1 MQKRRISRYVRML
14 FIDPCDAD
22 NKEDVDGE
30 TDGVSASKIKLRE
43 FLSGYKKVWFRG
55 RWLSVV
61 HSPSAC
67 KGRGSLDAQIEF
79 ILAAKMKV
87 HYYFNSINIFHFK
100 SNSLLFISILNWT
113 KSIIKHQYNFE
124 IIFHF
129 NYSSKLYH
137 YV

>member
-1 MQKRRISRYVRML
+1 MQKRRISRFVRML
-14 FIDPCDAD
+14 FIDQCDAD
-22 NKEDVDGE
+22 NQEDVDGE

-43 FLSGYKKVWFRG
+43 FLSGYKKVRTRG

-87 HYYFNSINIFHFK
+87 HHYLDSTNILHLQ
-100 SNSLLFISILNWT
+100 SNLLLFISFLNFH
-113 KSIIKHQYNFE
+113 KKYNKTP
-124 IIFHF
+124 IQLQ
-129 NYSSKLYH
+129 NYLPP
-137 YV
+137 

>member
-1 MQKRRISRYVRML
+1 MQKRRISRFVRML

-43 FLSGYKKVWFRG
+43 FLSGYKKVRTRG

-87 HYYFNSINIFHFK
+87 QNYSIIVLFHFFQL
-100 SNSLLFISILNWT
+100 NRILFSHL
-113 KSIIKHQYNFE
+113 
-124 IIFHF
+124 
-129 NYSSKLYH
+129 KLH
-137 YV
+137 VD